1 MDREAWWAA
10 VHRVTKSPTQLK
22 WLSMQVWR
30 AESATSPRSSSSFS
44 WRIRSRNQNLI
55 ATGMLF
61 LGPLKKKKKSWLATA
76 LFSEFFLIQKTRLEK
91 TLKSHPTPSLVNL
104 FCSITSKALPLC
116 CWSTSHCRK
125 LTTWHP
131 SHDVLSLQTS
141 SYWNVLLC
149 NKLRSWSL
157 SSSPIV
163 SLRVGPHSEWIK
175 LYRTICSAHWLQPSH
190 SLCLLSS
197 QLTTS
202 PVTPCQVFLLVFSVG
217 VYSGLSVSCQVDSL

>member
-1 MDREAWWAA
+1 M
-10 VHRVTKSPTQLK
+10 
-22 WLSMQVWR
+22 
-30 AESATSPRSSSSFS
+30 
-44 WRIRSRNQNLI
+44 
-55 ATGMLF
+55 
-61 LGPLKKKKKSWLATA
+61 
-76 LFSEFFLIQKTRLEK
+76 
-91 TLKSHPTPSLVNL
+91 NL

-116 CWSTSHCRK
+116 CWSISHCRK

-149 NKLRSWSL
+149 NELRSWSL

-202 PVTPCQVFLLVFSVG
+202 PVTPCQAPLSPGLFCRCVFWIVRKLSGWLTVDHDEMAHLPHFKHYPSNVGPWVIYHQVLGEHRPLMPKSYLPFLSLLS
-217 VYSGLSVSCQVDSL
+217 SPMIHRPWPLI